1 MKMKKGKQL
10 YFLDLFAG
18 AGGLSEGFLREG
30 FIPVAFVEK
39 DLNACLTLKTRLA
52 YYYLKNQGNIEIY
65 NDYLLQKMSREE
77 LYDKIPEPIINS
89 VIHRTIE
96 ENTLKDIFKI
106 VDTLKGK
113 KEIDIII
120 GGPPC
125 QAYSIIGRSR
135 MGTRVTMDNRNYL
148 FYFYI
153 EFLKKYK
160 PAIFVFENVPG
171 LLSARNS
178 KYFDGMK
185 NGYKKVGYEI
195 QYKILNAADFG
206 VLQNRKRVFIV
217 GYRND
222 IKFDFSFP
230 EQKLSEHFTLRSIFE
245 DLPPIKAGDCLSIV
259 RHTKRSNKYLKESN
273 IRNGIN
279 FTTLHITRPIRDLDK
294 EIYKIAIE
302 KFIKTGKQL
311 DYNELPENLKTHR
324 NRKSFTD
331 RFKVLNPDGLSH
343 TIVAHLAKD
352 GHYFIYPDPDNP
364 RSISIREA
372 ARIQSFPDNYHF
384 EGSRTSIFQQIGNAV
399 PPLLAHQIARKI
411 KGLLI

>member
-1 MKMKKGKQL
+1 MKKEKQL

-30 FIPVAFVEK
+30 FIPVAFIEK
-39 DLNACLTLKTRLA
+39 DCNACLTLKTRLA
-52 YYYLKNQGNIEIY
+52 YYYLKNQGNIEVY
-65 NDYLLQKMSREE
+65 NDYLLQKVSREE

-89 VIHRTIE
+89 VIHKTIE

-135 MGTRVTMDNRNYL
+135 MGTKVTMDSRNYL

-160 PAIFVFENVPG
+160 PTIFIFENVPG
-171 LLSARNS
+171 LLSAGNS
-178 KYFDGMK
+178 KYFDEMK
-185 NGYKKVGYEI
+185 NGFHKEGYEV

-206 VLQNRKRVFIV
+206 VLQNRKRVFIA

-230 EQKLSEHFTLRSIFE
+230 ELKLSEHFTLRSIFE
-245 DLPPIKAGDCLSIV
+245 DLPPIKAGDGLSIV
-259 RHTKRSNKYLKESN
+259 HYTKKSNQYLKESN

-279 FTTLHITRPIRDLDK
+279 FTTLHITRHIRDLDK

-411 KGLLI
+411 KELLI